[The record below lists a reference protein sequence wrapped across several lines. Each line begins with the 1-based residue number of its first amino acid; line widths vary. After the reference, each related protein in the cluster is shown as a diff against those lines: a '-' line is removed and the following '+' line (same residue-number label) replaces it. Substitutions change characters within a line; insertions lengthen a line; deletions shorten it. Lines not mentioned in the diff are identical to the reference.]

1 MSEDSSSLYWISRP
15 EGEGSHSKRGAM
27 PLIITVA
34 VFRQNEGEMVWDLL
48 PMTAEI
54 LDGVAMQHHREGAVT
69 AKVHEGTNI
78 PNVLRNIEKMLATP
92 VADKT
97 SLVVF
102 CQNGNVAEKFLDEVR
117 KDDRLDVVAS

>member
-1 MSEDSSSLYWISRP
+1 
-15 EGEGSHSKRGAM
+15 M

-34 VFRQNEGEMVWDLL
+34 VFRQDEGEVVWDLL

-54 LDGVAMQHHREGAVT
+54 LDGVATQHHREGAVT
-69 AKVHEGTNI
+69 DKVHEGTHI

-92 VADKT
+92 VAEKT

-102 CQNGNVAEKFLDEVR
+102 CQNGSVAEKFLDEVR
-117 KDDRLDVVAS
+117 KDARLDVVAR